1 MTKRELVTE
10 IAYKMDVTKVLTEE
24 FVNAFIEVVEDQIA
38 VGYEVRLVGF
48 GTFKAIQRKARK
60 AINPKT
66 LEPIDIPAKRVPK
79 FVAGKDFKERVAAE

>member
-24 FVNAFIEVVEDQIA
+24 FVNTFIEVVEDQVAI
-38 VGYEVRLVGF
+38 GYEVRLVGF
-48 GTFKAIQRKARK
+48 GTFKPVQRKARK

-66 LEPIDIPAKRVPK
+66 LEPLEIPAKKVPK
-79 FVAGKDFKERVAAE
+79 FVAGKDFKEKVTAE

>member
-24 FVNAFIEVVEDQIA
+24 FVNAFIEVVEDQVAI
-38 VGYEVRLVGF
+38 GYEVRLVGF
-48 GTFKAIQRKARK
+48 GTFKPVQRKARK

-66 LEPIDIPAKRVPK
+66 LEPLEIPSRRVPK
-79 FVAGKDFKERVAAE
+79 FVPGKDFKEKVDK